1 MLLSLVKMTNSHKN
15 FPDYDICTLFI
26 YSPDE
31 YLFRFYNILGTV
43 IYAEGIKS
51 KSEIGPTLEEFRV
64 QQKR

>member
-15 FPDYDICTLFI
+15 FPDYDICTLFT